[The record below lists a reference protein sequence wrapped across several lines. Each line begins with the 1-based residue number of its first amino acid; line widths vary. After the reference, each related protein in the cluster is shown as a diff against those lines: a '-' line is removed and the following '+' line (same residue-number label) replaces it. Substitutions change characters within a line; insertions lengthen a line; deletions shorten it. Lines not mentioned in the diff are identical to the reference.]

1 MESAT
6 PAENDTATAA
16 RRYFDALGARDLDA
30 AAACWAPDGR
40 DHMIGVAELAGPGG
54 VRGFFS
60 EMFDAFPD
68 LHIEVVDQL
77 TEGDRSAVRWRATAT
92 FAGPGSWQGIAPTG
106 ARIDLRGCDVCTVR
120 DGKLVANFAYTD
132 SMSIAR
138 QLGMMPPQG
147 STGERRMLGAFNAK
161 TRVARTMAAGDPEPI
176 ADGVWLLR
184 GGFPGKTM
192 NVYLIEDD
200 GGVTVFDAGVRSM
213 SQAVVSAGAR
223 MGGVRRVVLGHAHED
238 HRGTA
243 PALAELGA
251 AVLCHEA
258 DRADAEGDGGRHYF
272 DMAKL
277 NRVGRLL
284 MPRLLSSWDAGP
296 VPIAGTVAE
305 DDEIAGFRVVHL
317 PGHAP
322 GLIGLFRESDRLAL
336 VSDCFYTL
344 DPQTGRKGP
353 PRMPHAAF
361 NFDTEQARASIRKL
375 AALEPAAAWPGHADG
390 LTGDVRAQLERA
402 ADTT

>member
-1 MESAT
+1 MEPTTAA
-6 PAENDTATAA
+6 PKDTATTA
-16 RRYFDALGARDLDA
+16 RRYFDALAARDLDA
-30 AAACWAPDGR
+30 AVACWAPDGL
-40 DHMIGVAELAGPGG
+40 DHMIGLTELAGPEA

-60 EMFDAFPD
+60 ELFAAFPD
-68 LHIEVVDQL
+68 FGFEVVEQV
-77 TEGDRSAVRWRATAT
+77 TEGDRSAVRWRAAAT

-106 ARIDLRGCDVCTVR
+106 TRIEMHGCDVCTIR

-132 SMSIAR
+132 SMTLAR

-147 STGERRMLGAFNAK
+147 SAAERRMTGAFNAK
-161 TRVARTMAAGDPEPI
+161 TRAARTMAAGEPESI
-176 ADGVWLLR
+176 AAGVWLLR
-184 GGFPGKTM
+184 GGFPGKLM
-192 NVYLIEDD
+192 NIYLIEDD

-213 SQAVVSAGAR
+213 SRAVVSSCVR

-243 PALAELGA
+243 PALAEMGA
-251 AVLCHEA
+251 AILCHEA

-272 DMAKL
+272 DLARL
-277 NRVGRLL
+277 NPVARVL
-284 MPRLLSSWDAGP
+284 MPRLLSSWDGGP
-296 VPIAGTVAE
+296 VPIARTVAE
-305 DDEIAGFRVVHL
+305 DEEIAGFRVVHL

-336 VSDCFYTL
+336 VSDCFETL
-344 DPQTGRKGP
+344 DPQTGRKGHA
-353 PRMPHAAF
+353 RVPHAAF
-361 NFDTEQARASIRKL
+361 NLDTEQARASIRKL
-375 AALEPAAAWPGHADG
+375 AALEPASVWPGHADG